1 MPPKKKIIV
10 PKKKIIVPKMLSI
23 RENQYKRLSK
33 IAEKEGRSM
42 RTILERML
50 DQYEKNNK

>member
-1 MPPKKKIIV
+1 MP